1 MVEVKETKR
10 WADVEDSDEDL
21 TTSKQNEYKSVHAL
35 DASAPHQQRCADVV
49 RTDSEACSKR
59 LEPEAI
65 AADKWQKFMVEVKE
79 AKRWADVEDSEGDL
93 TTNVA
98 TEQATAA
105 ATALT
110 TAQAALAKAKYK
122 CVHAPEA
129 AAPFQQYCADML
141 HTDSIR
147 ASQAAEQVMKGFYCA
162 FANAMLPDQEAQALV
177 VVQHSER

>member
-1 MVEVKETKR
+1 M
-10 WADVEDSDEDL
+10 
-21 TTSKQNEYKSVHAL
+21 HAHE
-35 DASAPHQQRCADVV
+35 AAAPYQQRCADVV

-65 AADKWQKFMVEVKE
+65 TTDKWQKFIVEVKE
-79 AKRWADVEDSEGDL
+79 TKRWADVEDSDGDL
-93 TTNVA
+93 TTNAA
-98 TEQATAA
+98 TEQAAAA

-122 CVHAPEA
+122 SVHAPEA
-129 AAPFQQYCADML
+129 AAPFQQYCADMV

-147 ASQAAEQVMKGFYCA
+147 ASQAAEQAMKVFCCA